1 MTAIV
6 GRREL
11 LAAFSGAVAWPLT
24 VRAQQPTS
32 LHIGIVTIQPRTAP
46 VYAAFDQ
53 RLRELGHIE
62 GQNLVTDYLNPERQA
77 EGVPGA
83 TKELIRRKVD
93 IIVAPYESTVKA
105 AIAASDTVP
114 VVMIGTEYDP
124 LALGYVKTLARPGGR
139 VTGVFLQQIELAS
152 KRLELLK
159 NLLPRLEAA
168 MIFWD
173 SWSEYQLKATSS
185 AAASFGLR
193 LAEVEL
199 RKQPYDYE
207 GALAS
212 VPPDHR
218 SILIIP
224 IAPAFYRDRERL
236 AEFSIQHRIASMAA
250 VREFTD
256 AGCLVS
262 YGPDFPAMFQ
272 RVAEYVDRIA
282 RGAKPADLPV
292 EQPTKFELIFNVKT
306 AKAIGLDIPDKL
318 LALADAVIE

>member
-1 MTAIV
+1 MTAVV

-32 LHIGIVTIQPRTAP
+32 LHVGIVTIQPRTAP

-77 EGVPGA
+77 EGEPGA
-83 TKELIRRKVD
+83 IKELIRRKVD

-114 VVMIGTEYDP
+114 VVMIGIDWDP
-124 LALGYVKTLARPGGR
+124 VALGYVKTLARPGGH

-159 NLLPRLEAA
+159 NILPSFEAA

-173 SWSEYQLKATSS
+173 SQSEYQLKATIS

-199 RKQPYDYE
+199 RRQPYDYE

-218 SILIIP
+218 STLIIP
-224 IAPAFYRDRERL
+224 ISPVFYRDRERL
-236 AEFSIQHRIASMAA
+236 AEFSIQHRITSIGTS
-250 VREFTD
+250 REFTD
-256 AGCLVS
+256 AGCLLS
-262 YGPDFPAMFQ
+262 YGPDALAIFR
-272 RVAEYVDRIA
+272 RVAEYVDRVA

-292 EQPTKFELIFNVKT
+292 EQPTKFELIINVKT
-306 AKAIGLDIPDKL
+306 AKVLGLTIPDKL
-318 LALADAVIE
+318 LALADEVIE